1 MGKYFMANIC
11 LSTSFLPEIRK
22 FISGKKFYM
31 KTLSSKLSTFIIALD
46 VLPNLG
52 LTKKLS
58 AFLASFHSCIESKLA
73 NEK

>member
-52 LTKKLS
+52 LTKKL
-58 AFLASFHSCIESKLA
+58 
-73 NEK
+73 